1 MRFKYQC
8 PDCLSTNNL
17 HERGCDYEDL
27 DRANYEKAYIDILS
41 VLSEVTCSKQSL
53 INNAHQWS
61 DLHDDVLARLEAIG
75 HVEQTSDGYYK
86 MVPPGERRSGTEPY
100 IDPLATI
107 YRHGTV
113 PGCHDD
119 GLFALMAF
127 YSHAGLSWEDTK
139 KELLDWYE
147 RTGAWERGG
156 FEEEAPEALIEKKKH
171 IWDTGYGWEQKGRQA
186 KKVIE
191 RTRST
196 ASSARSPNQ
205 DNGGTV

>member
-17 HERGCDYEDL
+17 HERECDYKIL
-27 DRANYEKAYIDILS
+27 DRSEYEKAYIDILS
-41 VLSEVTCSKQSL
+41 VLSEVTCSKESL
-53 INNAHQWS
+53 IDNAHEWS
-61 DLHDDVLARLEAIG
+61 ELHEDVLTRLETIG
-75 HVEQTSDGYYK
+75 HVEQTADGFYNI
-86 MVPPGERRSGTEPY
+86 VPPRDRGGDSEPY

-127 YSHAGLSWEDTK
+127 YSHIGLTWEDTK
-139 KELLDWYE
+139 AELLEWYE

-156 FEEEAPEALIEKKKH
+156 FEEETPEALLEKKKH
-171 IWDTGYGWEQKGRQA
+171 IWETGYGWDQKGQQA
-186 KKVIE
+186 KRVIE
-191 RTRST
+191 QSRSRT
-196 ASSARSPNQ
+196 SSA
-205 DNGGTV
+205 GGAESSA